1 MHYGSADT
9 AREQRDLSIEISR
22 LNDEIQRLS
31 LSPANEPRRALLQL
45 ERDELVKSTT

>member
-1 MHYGSADT
+1 MHYGNADA

-31 LSPANEPRRALLQL
+31 LSPRTNRGARFCSSNAT
-45 ERDELVKSTT
+45 S